1 MTNQQQSFS
10 QEYVHERDSDLG
22 SHSPTGSGGVEYQM
36 EDTSSPPPSASV
48 TPIRF
53 VARHTFSKSLE
64 SPPRKKYRSN
74 VLSTVDSQ
82 RVDRCRSTGPT
93 VSHLDFLHD
102 DASILA
108 RLDLSNVPNN
118 EFILARPDQVS
129 SSSFEIEYPAYMQR
143 PRTVSISTNNADTDP
158 IAYSEEMFGFLEER
172 DFLRPPSSGPNP
184 IMAANPSMF
193 LPINEQQHLEASFSE
208 LRMEDTRGHDLR
220 LKPRLKPRLMPRLMP
235 RPGKRTSAHDEARP
249 WDPEFTF

>member
-1 MTNQQQSFS
+1 MTKQQQRFS

-36 EDTSSPPPSASV
+36 EDTPTPPPSASV

-53 VARHTFSKSLE
+53 VARQTFSKSLE
-64 SPPRKKYRSN
+64 SPPRKKYRSSN
-74 VLSTVDSQ
+74 VSSTVDSQ
-82 RVDRCRSTGPT
+82 RVNRCRNTGPT

-108 RLDLSNVPNN
+108 RLDLNNFTNN
-118 EFILARPDQVS
+118 EFILVRPDQVS

-143 PRTVSISTNNADTDP
+143 PRTVSISTNSADTDR

-172 DFLRPPSSGPNP
+172 DSLKPPSSGPNP
-184 IMAANPSMF
+184 YMATNPSMF

-208 LRMEDTRGHDLR
+208 LPNRKTMGANLSQRGR
-220 LKPRLKPRLMPRLMP
+220 KKGGGRIEKERERE
-235 RPGKRTSAHDEARP
+235 GKI
-249 WDPEFTF
+249 WL